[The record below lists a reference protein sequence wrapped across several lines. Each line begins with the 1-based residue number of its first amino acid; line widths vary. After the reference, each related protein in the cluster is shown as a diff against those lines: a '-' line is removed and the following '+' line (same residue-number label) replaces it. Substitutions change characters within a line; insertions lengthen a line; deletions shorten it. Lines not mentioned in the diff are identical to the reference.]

1 MAVTVRH
8 GVNSITSESVADG
21 GPDTKLYGLL
31 MPNQYDLG
39 QGAVCLGNLVL
50 KDGVPLV
57 RRVEEL
63 VRQTLESLWNS
74 DLMPSFDG
82 TGITG
87 LEDWAAHSAVKQE
100 FHAQIKFPEHRQQT
114 VGTMLASLLEDPAE
128 RRRT

>member
-1 MAVTVRH
+1 
-8 GVNSITSESVADG
+8 
-21 GPDTKLYGLL
+21 

-63 VRQTLESLWNS
+63 VRQTLDSLWNS

-87 LEDWAAHSAVKQE
+87 LEDWAEHSAANPE
-100 FHAQIKFPEHRQQT
+100 FHTQIKFPEHDQQT
-114 VGTMLASLLEDPAE
+114 VGAMLEDLLDWPE
-128 RRRT
+128 